1 MNPPAWAL
9 GWLVTSYVITTN
21 VDEQFTNFGAGGA
34 LSFAVVTGL
43 LLAWL
48 IRRTAS
54 EQRRR

>member
-1 MNPPAWAL
+1 M
-9 GWLVTSYVITTN
+9 ITTN

-34 LSFAVVTGL
+34 LSFAVITGL

-54 EQRRR
+54 EQRRG